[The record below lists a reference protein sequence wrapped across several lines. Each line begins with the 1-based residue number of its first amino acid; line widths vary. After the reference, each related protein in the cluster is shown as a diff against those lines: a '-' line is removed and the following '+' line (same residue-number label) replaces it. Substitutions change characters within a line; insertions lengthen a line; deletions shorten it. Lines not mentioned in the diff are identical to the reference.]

1 MPIESGLPLVQFQC
15 INVSL
20 SPHCPYL
27 VHPSCH
33 FWNGMFWYHV
43 PVWVGTGSKNVG
55 LLHLVLIWVGLQIHP
70 GSQEPPK
77 QLAHSSFGQNLL
89 HIWLYSYYMMTSCL
103 PLHRWDSLQCFGS
116 CGSVSFTGSV
126 IAISPCS
133 LNLILSL
140 FCSSVSI

>member
-1 MPIESGLPLVQFQC
+1 MYQCVSFSSLPIPCPSILSRLEW
-15 INVSL
+15 NVL
-20 SPHCPYL
+20 IPCPS
-27 VHPSCH
+27 VHDI
-33 FWNGMFWYHV
+33 
-43 PVWVGTGSKNVG
+43 WVGTGSQNVG

-103 PLHRWDSLQCFGS
+103 PLHSWDSLQCFGS